1 MTRRVLMSEK
11 KALVVIDMQ
20 NDYLWEKRMTKFS
33 YDTEELVSSVNNAI
47 SEYRENGY
55 DIIYIAQMF
64 PNLITNKWII
74 GFSIKGT
81 EGAELF
87 GKLNV
92 VSDLYFEKNLP
103 DSYSSKAFREHMEKQ
118 GYSEVVLCG
127 LDECGCVGATAK
139 GAAKTGVKVVML
151 ENCIGR
157 RFSDEKVQKMRSRL
171 KALGVQYIKI

>member
-1 MTRRVLMSEK
+1 MSDK

-20 NDYLWEKRMTKFS
+20 NDYLWDKRKAMFS
-33 YDTEELVSSVNNAI
+33 YNTDSLVDSVNKAI
-47 SEYRENGY
+47 TDYHKNGY

-64 PNLITNKWII
+64 PNIITNKWFI

-81 EGAELF
+81 AGAELYS
-87 GKLNV
+87 KLNV

-103 DSYSSKAFREHMEKQ
+103 DTYSSKSFREHMKNQ
-118 GYSEVVLCG
+118 NYAEVVLCG

-139 GAAKTGVKVVML
+139 GAVKTGVKVVML

-157 RFSDEKVQKMRSRL
+157 RFPDDKVQKMRNSL
-171 KALGVQYIKI
+171 IALGVQYIKF

>member
-1 MTRRVLMSEK
+1 MPEK

-20 NDYLWEKRMTKFS
+20 NDYLWKKRKAMFS
-33 YDTEELVSSVNNAI
+33 YNTEDLVDSVNKAI
-47 SEYRENGY
+47 NDYSKKGY

-64 PNLITNKWII
+64 PNIITNKWFI

-81 EGAELF
+81 PGAELYS
-87 GKLNV
+87 KLNV

-103 DSYSSKAFREHMEKQ
+103 DTYSSKSFREHMEKQ
-118 GYSEVVLCG
+118 NYKEVVLCG

-139 GAAKTGVKVVML
+139 GAVKTGVKVIML

-157 RFSDEKVQKMRSRL
+157 RFGDDKVQKMRSSL
-171 KALGVQYIKI
+171 MSLGVRYIKHGI